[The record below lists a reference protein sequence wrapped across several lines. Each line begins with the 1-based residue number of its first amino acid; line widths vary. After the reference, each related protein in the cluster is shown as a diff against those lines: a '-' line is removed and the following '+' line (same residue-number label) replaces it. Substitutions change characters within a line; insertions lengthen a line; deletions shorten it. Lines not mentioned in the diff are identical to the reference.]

1 MESTHLQKMILNLFH
16 YSDHQDFDYNLDLSD
31 HLGKIDYPKN
41 GTSLPSSNL
50 ISQNISTISQISNLK
65 LPQFFSPEA

>member
-1 MESTHLQKMILNLFH
+1 MQMIDQKFSELSLRSQFDLLGLNRSS
-16 YSDHQDFDYNLDLSD
+16 Y
-31 HLGKIDYPKN
+31 YPKN